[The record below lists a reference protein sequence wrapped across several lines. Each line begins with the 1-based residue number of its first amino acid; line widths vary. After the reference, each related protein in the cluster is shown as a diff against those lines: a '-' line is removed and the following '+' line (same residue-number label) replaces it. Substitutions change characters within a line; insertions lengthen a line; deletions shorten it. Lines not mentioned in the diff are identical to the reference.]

1 MKRSTLTIG
10 VVASLMAFAA
20 SQTYLPG
27 AHAQGA
33 AGVVKVD
40 DFESG
45 LGGWT
50 AIKAGEGIGFG
61 VDEGAKLSI
70 ATEAQQPKVG
80 KGALVYTYEVQPK
93 ILSALLLNRETDLTG
108 MKSLRFWARTSSPTS
123 LVVSITEKNGAAYM
137 GSFYCDAGDWTEQV
151 MNLDEF
157 SLDDPAKETNDK
169 LDLDQIASIAVF
181 DMNTMLVNLIPELKG
196 SRTLSLDEI
205 LFSAQGTAQT
215 TGTGKNAAGKPAYL
229 IDTFENRSI
238 RWTPLSVDV
247 NAGLKINAFDLPLR
261 IDSDVP
267 NGGGKAS
274 LQTSYTRMAGRLPVL
289 MRDLEKVKLG
299 APTALSL
306 SIKTGR
312 DGNFLIGLEEKDG
325 SRYQQT
331 VELKAGDL
339 WKDLRLTLNTFTLDN
354 DSQDENGKLDAS
366 QIKQITIVDMSGLLG
381 ADLGG
386 ANTLYIDQISFD
398 LSD

>member
-1 MKRSTLTIG
+1 MKRSALSFGMAT
-10 VVASLMAFAA
+10 SLIALAA
-20 SQTYLPG
+20 SQAALTG

-33 AGVVKVD
+33 AGTLKLD

-45 LGGWT
+45 LAGWT
-50 AIKAGEGIGFG
+50 AIRAGDGVGFG
-61 VDEGAKLSI
+61 VDENAKLSL

-93 ILSALLLNRETDLTG
+93 IFSALLLNRETDLTG
-108 MKSLRFWARTSSPTS
+108 MKSLRFWARTSHPTALIFS
-123 LVVSITEKNGAAYM
+123 LKEKGGADYM
-137 GSFYCDAGDWTEQV
+137 GTFYNDAGDWTEHV

-157 SLDDPAKETNDK
+157 SLDDPAKDPNGK
-169 LDLDQIASIAVF
+169 LDLDQIASIGIIDINA
-181 DMNTMLVNLIPELKG
+181 MLVNLISELKG

-205 LFSAQGTAQT
+205 TFSAQATPQT

-229 IDTFENRSI
+229 IDTFETGVI
-238 RWTPLSVDV
+238 RWTPLSADV
-247 NAGLKINAFDLPLR
+247 NAGLKISAFDLPLR
-261 IDSDVP
+261 IDADAP
-267 NGGGKAS
+267 AGGGKAS

-289 MRDLEKVKLG
+289 MRDLDKVKLG

-312 DGNFLIGLEEKDG
+312 DGKFLVGLEEKDG
-325 SRYQQT
+325 SRYQQE

-339 WKDLRLTLNTFTLDN
+339 WKDLRLALNTFTLAD

-366 QIKQITIVDMSGLLG
+366 QIKQITLADMSGLFG

-386 ANTLYIDQISFD
+386 SNTLYLDQVSFD